1 MAQGLFKFC
10 VSTIIDKK
18 EIRRFLAQGNG
29 HFTENKAWKMAK
41 TLFLESQQIGTRMP
55 LILSDAAHDSEKL
68 LCWATLLKIELDG
81 DKTMVEFDAVKT
93 IPGKRG
99 RTDLTLRSTGR
110 PIAPMFIKP
119 YAICVTPD
127 FLE

>member
-1 MAQGLFKFC
+1 MAEGMFKFC

-18 EIRRFLAQGNG
+18 EIKKFLAQGNG
-29 HFTENKAWKMAK
+29 AFTENKTWKMAR
-41 TLFLESQQIGTRMP
+41 TLFLESQQIGARMP

-68 LCWATLLKIELDG
+68 LCWAVLRKIELSG
-81 DKTMVEFDAVKT
+81 DRTTVEFDGVKK
-93 IPGKRG
+93 IQGNRG

>member
-1 MAQGLFKFC
+1 MAGGLFKFC
-10 VSTIIDKK
+10 VSTIIDNKQ
-18 EIRRFLAQGNG
+18 IQNFLAQGEG
-29 HFTENKAWKMAK
+29 CFTENKPWKMAK
-41 TLFLESQQIGTRMP
+41 TLFMESQRIGARMP

-81 DKTMVEFDAVKT
+81 EKTKVEFDDVRK
-93 IPGKRG
+93 IKGSRG
-99 RTDLTLRSTGR
+99 RTDLTLRKAGR
-110 PIAPMFIKP
+110 AIAPMFIKP